1 MVNAAG
7 PGRFIGVAFVAIVAV
22 AIVALLAG
30 YGIPVGVGALAGF
43 ILGALAGLLGS
54 LWLIRG
60 MGRSLTFGGMS
71 WSSSD
76 EQGQLAPQEMT
87 DMREMS
93 ELLQV
98 DLGPIR
104 SIVPVLET
112 SNAGGYEVQLVTAEM
127 REGGLLMI
135 LEVRSKPGSLPA
147 GFWADVTVHDD
158 AGSTY
163 RASGQNIGSGPSPTR
178 YLVTIAPT
186 PPAAARR
193 LEVVVER
200 FMDPFP
206 GGGRIA
212 MGPWAFTVELPA
224 RDIAAR

>member
-1 MVNAAG
+1 MMNAVG
-7 PGRFIGVAFVAIVAV
+7 PRRFIGLAFVAIVAV

-71 WSSSD
+71 WSSD
-76 EQGQLAPQEMT
+76 EQGELAPQQMT
-87 DMREMS
+87 EMREMS
-93 ELLQV
+93 ELLGV
-98 DLGPIR
+98 DLGAVR

-112 SNAGGYEVQLVTAEM
+112 SNAGGYEVQLVTAEI
-127 REGGLLMI
+127 REGGLFMVLD
-135 LEVRSKPGSLPA
+135 VRSEPGSLPA
-147 GFWADVTVHDD
+147 GYWAAVTVHDD

-163 RASGQNIGSGPSPTR
+163 RASGQHNGSGPSPAR
-178 YLVTIAPT
+178 FLIVIVPAP
-186 PPAAARR
+186 PVAARR
-193 LEVVVER
+193 LEVVVQH

-206 GGGRIA
+206 GGGRA
-212 MGPWAFTVELPA
+212 ARGPWAFTVELPA
-224 RDIAAR
+224 HEIRER